1 MTVSYNITLFQ
12 KFGILLSDSILHETV
27 INNCEGS
34 FEEASME
41 AEAGSCIIN
50 KRSSESW
57 KRKNIQSHLDNELGV

>member
-1 MTVSYNITLFQ
+1 MISRSPITHFQ

-34 FEEASME
+34 FEDASME

-50 KRSSESW
+50 KRSSES
-57 KRKNIQSHLDNELGV
+57 